1 MDAKATVRAGW
12 DWLKGPEPW
21 SRRLPAADLAIA
33 ALLALFGVGVDELS
47 NSSGQKT
54 AVGVV
59 VVVVLTLLRRRLPAA
74 TLVLG
79 AAASAFLPAAFLVTI
94 MLGWSAGRRIVGVGR
109 ALAAFTLAFL
119 AEVGLTLAEQ
129 WTQMRPLLVVV
140 FSTLMFL
147 AAIVMPG
154 LASRYWHQRRT
165 LLSALQERHD
175 QLLRER
181 SMVAGQARLRERQRI
196 AQDMHDSLGHQLALI
211 SVHTGA
217 LEVDPALTDRQREAV
232 GVLRQASVAA
242 MHELREVVGILRDG
256 VEAPAP
262 VEEAQ
267 PAARGVAGIAG
278 IVEAARAAGTDVRL
292 GTAGQPRPLVAA
304 CDHAA
309 YRIVQEALTNA
320 YKHAPGSPISVELR
334 YEDDSLVVEIAN
346 GPAGERASGEVVS
359 GGQGLT
365 GLRER
370 ARLVGGMVH
379 AGATEG
385 GGFRVA
391 GVLPYGTEPA
401 GVVEDVADDF
411 GQRSQARALALKG
424 APPMDWAAL
433 DRELAV
439 PVRTR
444 AGGVAMGCGIALAAL
459 VLLIIVLGA
468 AVVMLV
474 GSANKAVIGEEE
486 YDAVHVGESE
496 KAVRERLPDGDGV
509 LTAGLDRKGPPR
521 PEGAQCLALLS
532 TESSELTTYPVFRF
546 CFRDG
551 KLVDKQAY
559 EVEQ

>member
-1 MDAKATVRAGW
+1 MDAKARARAGW
-12 DWLKGPEPW
+12 DWLRGPEPW
-21 SRRLPAADLAIA
+21 TRRMLAGDLAIA
-33 ALLALFGVGVDELS
+33 GLLALLGLGVEELDHGGVRRMLAS
-47 NSSGQKT
+47 
-54 AVGVV
+54 AGVV
-59 VVVVLTLLRRRLPAA
+59 AALTLLRRRLPVV
-74 TLVLG
+74 TLVVG
-79 AAASAFLPAAFLVTI
+79 AAVFPFLPGTLLVTSL
-94 MLGWSAGRRIVGVGR
+94 LGWSAGRRIIGVGR
-109 ALAAFTLAFL
+109 ALGAFTAAFL
-119 AEVGLTLAEQ
+119 AEVGLSVVQQ
-129 WTQMRPLLVVV
+129 WAQMRPVLVIV

-147 AAIVMPG
+147 ATAVMPG
-154 LASRYWHQRRT
+154 LASRYWSQRRT
-165 LLSALQERHD
+165 LLRALQERNA
-175 QLLRER
+175 QLMRER
-181 SMVAGQARLRERQRI
+181 AMVAGQARLRERQRI

-278 IVEAARAAGTDVRL
+278 IVDAARSAGTDVRM
-292 GTAGQPRPLVAA
+292 TTSGQPRPLVAA

-320 YKHAPGSPISVELR
+320 YKHASGSSISVELR

-346 GPAGERASGEVVS
+346 GPGPGTGPCEVVS

-379 AGATEG
+379 AGATED

-391 GVLPYGTEPA
+391 GVLPYGAEPA
-401 GVVEDVADDF
+401 GAEVVADDF
-411 GQRSQARALALKG
+411 GQQAQAQVPGHAG
-424 APPMDWAAL
+424 GPPMDWAAV

-439 PVRTR
+439 RRRSRT
-444 AGGVAMGCGIALAAL
+444 GGMALGCGIAVAAVVLLVIVVGAVL
-459 VLLIIVLGA
+459 VLL
-468 AVVMLV
+468 V
-474 GSANKAVIGEEE
+474 GSVNESMISRAE
-486 YDAVHVGESE
+486 YDRVQVGESE
-496 KAVRERLPDGDGV
+496 EAVRARLPEGEGF
-509 LTAGLDRKGPPR
+509 LTNGMERRGPDRPQ
-521 PEGAQCLALLS
+521 GAQCLALLS
-532 TESSELTTYPVFRF
+532 SEDSGLSTDTVFRF
-546 CFRDG
+546 CFQGG

-559 EVEQ
+559 EVKQ